1 MKTARFSYDEGRNV
15 TLSGDKGIVL
25 SGQIT
30 KQLRLGVNRC
40 QVVQIKLLAGL
51 RTPTGVNLPNV
62 VVAKVYDPYLLRIS
76 WNPKATLEERI
87 EYAAE
92 ICHTEAAACETLGV
106 NAEVRKRLA
115 PFYGVYKF
123 KVNEDSEEYY
133 AILLGFC
140 EGRSPYG
147 LSQIIANKVVEQLR
161 DFLNQCHA
169 LGVAHCDIKAHNL
182 FVNDDSDFVFL
193 FDWAFAALSSAVS
206 ANSFIE
212 GCKSDIRALKTLAM
226 YMTEE
231 PETS

>member
-1 MKTARFSYDEGRNV
+1 MNTARCSYDEGCNV

-40 QVVQIKLLAGL
+40 QVVQIKLLASSRL
-51 RTPTGVNLPNV
+51 PTGVNLPNV
-62 VVAKVYDPYLLRIS
+62 VVAKVYDPHFLRIS

-92 ICHTEAAACETLGV
+92 ICDTEATAYKTLVV

-123 KVNEDSEEYY
+123 KVNKDSEEYC

-140 EGRSPYG
+140 AGISPYD
-147 LSQIIANKVVEQLR
+147 LSQTIAAEVVKQLR

-182 FVNDDSDFVFL
+182 FVNDKGDLLFL
-193 FDWAFAALSSAVS
+193 FDWAFAALRSAVS
-206 ANSFIE
+206 ANSFID
-212 GCKSDIRALKTLAM
+212 GCKSDIRALRTLAM